1 MFFLFQELADVDDVK
16 TTTQHNQMLLMS
28 YYPVCD

>member
-1 MFFLFQELADVDDVK
+1 LADVDNVK
-16 TTTQHNQMLLMS
+16 TTTQHHQMLLMI